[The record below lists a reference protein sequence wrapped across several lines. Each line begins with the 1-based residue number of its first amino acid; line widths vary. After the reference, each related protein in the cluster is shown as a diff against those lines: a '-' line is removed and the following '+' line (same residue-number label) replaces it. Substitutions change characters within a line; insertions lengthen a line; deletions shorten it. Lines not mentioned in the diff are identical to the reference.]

1 MNIVKWNEEV
11 DVSVLGEKEKREVF
25 HRILKGHKH
34 NTWSGEIVRRSK
46 AKDKMEGLHVQLRKN
61 TGEAQVV
68 IHYGVQ
74 KQDRWSRRSTDPVV
88 LVAQNGTAKYQVED
102 FAETN
107 LVVLEAKAVY
117 DSLTEDKDNA

>member
-1 MNIVKWNEEV
+1 MNIIKWNEPV

-25 HRILKGHKH
+25 LRMLKGHTH
-34 NTWSGEIVRRSK
+34 NMWSGEIVRKSR
-46 AKDKMEGLHVQLRKN
+46 AKDKMDGLHIQLRKS

-68 IHYGVQ
+68 LHYGVQ
-74 KQDRWSRRSTDPVV
+74 KSDRWRQHSKDPVV
-88 LVAQNGTAKYQVED
+88 LVAQNGTAKYHVED
-102 FAETN
+102 FAEMN